1 MVVGNGI
8 EILWLNI
15 MQKLARS
22 SKDGFSFIEISVR
35 AGANS
40 YVLVA
45 LTYFQSK
52 LCLKETCPMCR
63 YLRRTN

>member
-8 EILWLNI
+8 EILWLKI
-15 MQKLARS
+15 MQKLAKS
-22 SKDGFSFIEISVR
+22 SEDDFSFTEISVR

-52 LCLKETCPMCR
+52 LSLKETCPMCR